1 MSSEISSSVKKL
13 YSCISQGLGGRII
26 PSEIRR
32 MLDNEYSLI
41 EVQGDSEFVPSIIAE
56 NEMAFPE
63 AEKLYK
69 NTCSRLLY
77 QEMKK
82 QKNIENV
89 VAKTAEILAEKNEES
104 EEGVDED
111 WITRFFNSI
120 QDVSSER
127 MQNLWSR
134 ILAGEINNPNTYS
147 LRTLDAMT
155 KMSTQEATLF
165 ESIYPYVIDIRGTLA
180 VINNDEINERFGI
193 PYQKIIRLSECGL
206 IESSAIMSITLTVD
220 MQNPFKSVYGDCYL
234 EGVIKESN
242 TKVSVSIYKLTTI
255 GVELFGILNKSYNYD
270 YFNEI
275 ENYLARNNPSV
286 CFVEHKIIERF
297 GNQFRYEINGKEIK
311 INQE

>member
-89 VAKTAEILAEKNEES
+89 VAKTAEILAERNEES

-193 PYQKIIRLSECGL
+193 SYQKIIRLSECGL

-275 ENYLARNNPSV
+275 EYYLARNNPSV

>member
-1 MSSEISSSVKKL
+1 M
-13 YSCISQGLGGRII
+13 
-26 PSEIRR
+26 
-32 MLDNEYSLI
+32 
-41 EVQGDSEFVPSIIAE
+41 
-56 NEMAFPE
+56 
-63 AEKLYK
+63 
-69 NTCSRLLY
+69 
-77 QEMKK
+77 
-82 QKNIENV
+82 
-89 VAKTAEILAEKNEES
+89 
-104 EEGVDED
+104 
-111 WITRFFNSI
+111 
-120 QDVSSER
+120 
-127 MQNLWSR
+127 
-134 ILAGEINNPNTYS
+134 AGEINNPNTYS

-193 PYQKIIRLSECGL
+193 SYQKIIRLSECGL

-275 ENYLARNNPSV
+275 EYYLARNNPSV

>member
-165 ESIYPYVIDIRGTLA
+165 
-180 VINNDEINERFGI
+180 
-193 PYQKIIRLSECGL
+193 
-206 IESSAIMSITLTVD
+206 
-220 MQNPFKSVYGDCYL
+220 
-234 EGVIKESN
+234 
-242 TKVSVSIYKLTTI
+242 
-255 GVELFGILNKSYNYD
+255 
-270 YFNEI
+270 
-275 ENYLARNNPSV
+275 
-286 CFVEHKIIERF
+286 
-297 GNQFRYEINGKEIK
+297 
-311 INQE
+311 